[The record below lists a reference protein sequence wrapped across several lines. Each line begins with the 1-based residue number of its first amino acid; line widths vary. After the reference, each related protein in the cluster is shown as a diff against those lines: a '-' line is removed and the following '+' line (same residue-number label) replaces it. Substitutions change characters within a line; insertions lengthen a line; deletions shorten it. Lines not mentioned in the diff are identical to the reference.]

1 VKDSSDF
8 AANGALGKAFR
19 EQIVSMRLGEV
30 RRLIERAIG
39 RGEIQSDVDVV
50 LVHDFRFG
58 FAYCRLAEP
67 RQARPEARGADCRFS
82 PSRRH
87 TGRQALVAG
96 DKNFRIKREI

>member
-50 LVHDFRFG
+50 LVTTPASVSRTADLLSRG
-58 FAYCRLAEP
+58 KLDRKLAE
-67 RQARPEARGADCRFS
+67 
-82 PSRRH
+82 
-87 TGRQALVAG
+87 
-96 DKNFRIKREI
+96 RIVDSVLPGVTPDGKL